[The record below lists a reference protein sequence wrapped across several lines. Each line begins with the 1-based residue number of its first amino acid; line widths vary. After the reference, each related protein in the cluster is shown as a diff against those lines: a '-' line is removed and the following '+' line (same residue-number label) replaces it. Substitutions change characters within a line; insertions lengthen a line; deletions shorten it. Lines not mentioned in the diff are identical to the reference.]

1 MINYSHNLTIAT
13 VLHWHKELFGQ
24 TKKDQAGKLRT
35 YDVEISGS
43 NYQPTHAIELAFLLR
58 EFFEWYYLL
67 LFWHLTSRI
76 PLVCGRFAFLLT
88 FAGKRSKNRR
98 VGRSSQVQAFAG
110 AFN

>member
-58 EFFEWYYLL
+58 EFFEWYHQNKNNLRPV
-67 LFWHLTSRI
+67 HLAALIHLKFVKSI
-76 PLVCGRFAFLLT
+76 PSEMETEEYRGFL
-88 FAGKRSKNRR
+88 
-98 VGRSSQVQAFAG
+98 
-110 AFN
+110 